1 MTKKICIIRDD
12 RLGDLILTLPV
23 IEGLKEKYGLNI
35 TLVASSTNQTFANRT
50 KLFQK
55 VYIFEKG
62 IINQF
67 KLILNLRKEKFD
79 WVVNCSPFKKRFYK
93 IFIPANNKISS
104 LFLSRYKKTH
114 IIKKLTIQWF
124 LKKFFNHIEVI
135 ERYEDR
141 MNDNIIHQTE
151 IVLKLF
157 NKIGFNLETL
167 KDYEYNK
174 IYFQE
179 NKLVVIHL
187 SNNWL
192 KEERVNDLDELI
204 KFINY
209 DTDYSII
216 LTSEKNMHSG
226 FNSTV
231 NGIDSFKVDEEISN
245 NDKQKISFCHEPT
258 LDDWIKVLNMAS
270 YVITPECGC
279 SHVATMLNKKTIII
293 YDDNNFPELIN
304 QEYEPYKKEYLK
316 LIFKKDN
323 IVKKIMEILR

>member
-1 MTKKICIIRDD
+1 MIKKICIIRDD

-23 IEGLKEKYGLNI
+23 IETLKEKHALSI
-35 TLVASSTNQTFANRT
+35 TLLASSTNQILANRT

-55 VYIFEKG
+55 VYVFEKG

-67 KLILNLRKEKFD
+67 KLILNMRKEKFD
-79 WVVNCSPFKKRFYK
+79 WVVNCSPFKNRFYK
-93 IFIPANNKISS
+93 LFIPANNKISS

-114 IIKKLTIQWF
+114 IIKKLIIHWF

-135 ERYEDR
+135 ERYEGR
-141 MNDNIIHQTE
+141 MNNNIIHQTE

-157 NKIGFNLETL
+157 NKIGFNLGSP
-167 KDYEYNK
+167 KGYEYKKNS
-174 IYFQE
+174 FQE

-187 SNNWL
+187 SNSWL
-192 KEERVNDLDELI
+192 EGERINDLDELI
-204 KFINY
+204 KSINY

-226 FNSTV
+226 FNNTI
-231 NGIDSFKVDEEISN
+231 NGIDLFKIDEEISN
-245 NDKQKISFCHEPT
+245 NDKQKISFYHEPT
-258 LDDWIKVLNMAS
+258 LDDWIKVLDMAS

-316 LIFKKDN
+316 LVFKKNN
-323 IVKKIMEILR
+323 IVEKIMGILR